1 MSLSNSVYELP
12 HSLEQIETTQSV
24 IKLSTRKVQPT
35 SSSTGTAFPSSVIVF
50 DFSLSSNQYFL
61 PNRSFCVIEDQI
73 LVPFTPD
80 GGATVAA
87 QPTEAYNVAP
97 AFNCAANLFE
107 ACEMTIGGFSLGSK
121 TKMAPQIH
129 SCMTRLTKSAS
140 TQEGVGYS
148 ALDQNPSFAE
158 RKAQI
163 TSDGELPGNYGLVR
177 AQQGVEVVGAA
188 VGSNLPDSAT
198 TDNYVVVTGTSFA
211 LTAATGAVVGV
222 ASAFTQELQI
232 GDWVRFTEID
242 ATNFPRTPWDPPI
255 DALLQVVSITSDTN
269 MSVTA
274 GYHTDLPVAND
285 LSCYKVIQNPPSAR
299 ANRNQ
304 RLYQPPLGVFNQ
316 GKSLPPARYQI
327 RLTPQPEGTYQ
338 QCAVQGYRQQPGGP
352 PQAKLQLRPWNGQAP
367 AVGAAWSQADADFS
381 YSINNIFFVACIVD
395 RDVRAPS
402 KSNYVLDLNEIDVI
416 PRQYLGN
423 AGQNNFTVA
432 KSTVGIGFAV
442 QSTQAA
448 RNSLFTP
455 SLFICENDDAGNNGE
470 QSVSRIR
477 VDYDGQSKPQPE
489 GILAMLPPNDI
500 STWYMYGNT
509 AVNSL
514 GWYDTGGFNTK
525 EVMKELGPLFYWAW
539 NRPGSSIS
547 TNVDVAVTYGGF
559 ATAVNELL
567 FYSYRHIVTLSI
579 EDGQVLSFLSQA
591 A

>member
-1 MSLSNSVYELP
+1 MSLSNSVYQLP

-24 IKLSTRKVQPT
+24 IKLSTRKIQPT
-35 SSSTGTAFPSSVIVF
+35 SSSTGTSFPSSVQVY
-50 DFSLSSNQYFL
+50 DFSLSSNQYWL
-61 PNRSFCVIEDQI
+61 PNRSFLVIEDQI

-87 QPTEAYNVAP
+87 QPTEAYNIAP

-107 ACEMTIGGFSLGSK
+107 ACELTIGGFSLGSK

-177 AQQGVEVVGAA
+177 AQQGVLIAPPPPSDSQGAI
-188 VGSNLPDSAT
+188 
-198 TDNYVVVTGTSFA
+198 TDNYIPLTGTLAF
-211 LTAATGAVVGV
+211 TAATGLCFGTD
-222 ASAFTQELQI
+222 SAFTQELQV
-232 GDWVRFTEID
+232 GDWIKISSNTLGAAVRL
-242 ATNFPRTPWDPPI
+242 PWDVPV
-255 DALLQVVSITSDTN
+255 DGTVQVTAILNDTN
-269 MSVTA
+269 MFVSA
-274 GYHTDLPVAND
+274 FHTDVPGGVAGNIAYG
-285 LSCYKVIQNPPSAR
+285 YKVIQNPPSAR

-338 QCAVQGYRQQPGGP
+338 QCAIQGYRQQPGGP
-352 PQAKLQLRPWNGQAP
+352 PAPQEQLRPWNGQAP
-367 AVGAAWSQADADFS
+367 AVGAPWAQADADFS
-381 YSINNIFFVACIVD
+381 YSVTNIFFVACIVD

-432 KSTVGIGFAV
+432 KSTVGLGFAV

-455 SLFICENDDAGNNGE
+455 SLFVCENDDAGNNGE
-470 QSVSRIR
+470 QSISRIR

-489 GILAMLPPNDI
+489 GILAMIPPNDI

-525 EVMKELGPLFYWAW
+525 EVMKELGPLFYFAW

-559 ATAVNELL
+559 AQAINELL
-567 FYSYRHIVTLSI
+567 FYSYRHIVTMSI